1 MVPILIG
8 SKMRSLCFS
17 FILVSLSFQALAVDF
32 YDAEILIFQ
41 QTLGQEDNEELEA
54 PRERHVDLLLE
65 LHQLLDKQ
73 PVVYLEPAI
82 DGYLTDV
89 LRKVK
94 STNSYN
100 ILFHGQWSQTT
111 SNRKTAPYIVLH
123 LPEIDGNFSLTGVLR
138 LFSTDLLYVD
148 LLLRYQP
155 AMDSVNA
162 EIQSETTMPERP
174 HYFLKER
181 RRIKFRE
188 IHFIDHP
195 RFGAILTVSPVTV
208 EK

>member
-1 MVPILIG
+1 
-8 SKMRSLCFS
+8 MRNLCVCFLLTS
-17 FILVSLSFQALAVDF
+17 VSFQVFGIDF

-41 QTLGQEDNEELEA
+41 QILEGEDDEELETPNA
-54 PRERHVDLLLE
+54 HHVDLLIE
-65 LHQLLDKQ
+65 LQQLQDKK

-82 DGYLTDV
+82 DGYLTEV
-89 LRKVK
+89 LRKIK
-94 STNSYN
+94 SSDSYN
-100 ILFHGQWSQTT
+100 ILFHGQWSQST
-111 SNRKTAPYIVLH
+111 SNRKTAPYIVMR
-123 LPEIDGNFSLTGVLR
+123 LPEIDESFSLNGVMR

-155 AMDSVNA
+155 AVDQSGA
-162 EIQSETTMPERP
+162 ETQSEIAISDRP
-174 HYFLKER
+174 YYFLKER

>member
-1 MVPILIG
+1 
-8 SKMRSLCFS
+8 MRNPCVCFLLTS
-17 FILVSLSFQALAVDF
+17 VSFQVFGIDF

-41 QTLGQEDNEELEA
+41 QILGGEDDEELETPNA
-54 PRERHVDLLLE
+54 HHVDLLIE
-65 LHQLLDKQ
+65 LQQRQDKK

-82 DGYLTDV
+82 DGYLTEV
-89 LRKVK
+89 LRKIK
-94 STNSYN
+94 SSVSYN
-100 ILFHGQWSQTT
+100 ILFHGQWSQRT
-111 SNRKTAPYIVLH
+111 SNRKTAPYIVMR
-123 LPEIDGNFSLTGVLR
+123 LPEIDESFSLNGVIR

-155 AMDSVNA
+155 AVDQSGV
-162 EIQSETTMPERP
+162 ETQSEIAISDRP
-174 HYFLKER
+174 YYFLKER

>member
-1 MVPILIG
+1 MLPILIG
-8 SKMRSLCFS
+8 STIRSLCLC
-17 FILVSLSFQALAVDF
+17 FILVSVSFQALAVDF

-41 QTLGQEDNEELEA
+41 QTLGHGDDEKLET
-54 PRERHVDLLLE
+54 PSERHVDLLLE
-65 LHQLLDKQ
+65 LHQLLDKR
-73 PVVYLEPAI
+73 PTVYLEPAI
-82 DGYLTDV
+82 DGYLANV
-89 LRKVK
+89 LRKIK
-94 STNSYN
+94 SSDSYN

-111 SNRKTAPYIVLH
+111 SSRKTAPYIVLR
-123 LPEIDGNFSLTGVLR
+123 LPEIKENGSLTGVLR

-155 AMDSVNA
+155 AMDAVNTEA
-162 EIQSETTMPERP
+162 QSEKTMADRP

-188 IHFIDHP
+188 VHFIDHP
-195 RFGAILTVSPVTV
+195 RFGAILTVSPVTA

>member
-1 MVPILIG
+1 M
-8 SKMRSLCFS
+8 
-17 FILVSLSFQALAVDF
+17 
-32 YDAEILIFQ
+32 
-41 QTLGQEDNEELEA
+41 
-54 PRERHVDLLLE
+54 
-65 LHQLLDKQ
+65 
-73 PVVYLEPAI
+73 
-82 DGYLTDV
+82 
-89 LRKVK
+89 LRKIK

-100 ILFHGQWSQTT
+100 VLFHGQWSQTT
-111 SNRKTAPYIVLH
+111 SSRKNAPYIVLH
-123 LPEIDGNFSLTGVLR
+123 LPEIEKNFSLTGVLR

-155 AMDSVNA
+155 AMSSVNA
-162 EIQSETTMPERP
+162 EIQSEKTMVDRA